1 MPELQGGKGL
11 SRVVGRLRSANDEKS
26 EGGTV
31 ESRFHH
37 LGDLSEFPG
46 APSWQRLTT
55 SYDFL
60 SFEIRQDSGELG
72 EVVVD
77 NKALHVLRTA
87 RLATSFLQ
95 SLGPCHVHS

>member
-11 SRVVGRLRSANDEKS
+11 SRVMRGLRSANDEKS

-37 LGDLSEFPG
+37 LRDLGEFPG
-46 APSWQRLTT
+46 APSRQRLTT
-55 SYDFL
+55 SYYFL

-72 EVVVD
+72 EVVV
-77 NKALHVLRTA
+77 NKHALHVLRTPI
-87 RLATSFLQ
+87 LATSF
-95 SLGPCHVHS
+95 